1 MGRSLS
7 ISPVKLAVW
16 KESQYIARPVW
27 EFVSTAIASPN
38 AYRSVYGA
46 NDPVNY
52 LEALSVGAASGVR
65 SRSALRNSDENAQN
79 YYIAGITT
87 APGATSGFNP
97 AGGLWGITG
106 FSETGSLNHWYSNEA
121 GEFGYTYGNAVFDTL
136 ARSVH
141 VTPTAEKN
149 RNYEM
154 VLNNQFLRVGPIGGA
169 WAPFFSDTTGT
180 ISSLNRA
187 FDITAKAVTGFEQ
200 GSFGLTNFG
209 MASYNAN
216 SGLFIAMYG
225 MDDASKSYRV
235 HVFPIGKD
243 VLHKDT
249 TFAEMEALFAAAK
262 AGYRY
267 FDLTLT
273 NMTYSYSSAPSDH
286 KQHRL
291 IACDDGTMWICANDK
306 ANSSYLYLRTFKVSQ
321 DVRTIPSASVL
332 VLNTHYSPVNSVASA
347 STHYGVNQGSNYATK
362 FMLSDDNKYTAVYSH
377 YYYYCP
383 GAMVHFL
390 PNTSVNDRYV
400 MASYAETTYGR
411 SIAPIGGS
419 KFVMNMTANAD
430 GATTNMSFIDPASTA
445 VAVGYTHTNFSSVT
459 GQYLMY
465 SATTNY
471 NSCFVNKVMPLSLF
485 K

>member
-16 KESQYIARPVW
+16 EESQYIARPVW
-27 EFVSTAIASPN
+27 EFVSTATSSPN

-52 LEALSVGAASGVR
+52 LEALSVGSASGGR
-65 SRSALRNSDENAQN
+65 SRSVLRSSDETAQS
-79 YYIAGITT
+79 YYIAGIAS
-87 APGATSGFNP
+87 APSATGGYSPNSGQ
-97 AGGLWGITG
+97 WGITG

-121 GEFGYTYGNAVFDTL
+121 GEFGYSYGNDVFDTL

-141 VTPTAEKN
+141 VTPTAVKN
-149 RNYEM
+149 RNYEL

-180 ISSLNRA
+180 TSSLNRA

-200 GSFGLTNFG
+200 GSFAVTNFG

-225 MDDASKSYRV
+225 MNDASKSYRV

-273 NMTYSYSSAPSDH
+273 GMTYSYSSATSDH

-306 ANSSYLYLRTFKVSQ
+306 ADSSYLYLRTFKVSL

-332 VLNTHYSPVNSVASA
+332 VLNTHYSHVNSVASA
-347 STHYGVNQGSNYATK
+347 STHYGMNQGRQYATK

-377 YYYYCP
+377 YYYYYP

-400 MASYAETTYGR
+400 MASYADGNYGR

-419 KFVMNMTANAD
+419 KFVMNMTPNAD
-430 GATTNMSFIDPASTA
+430 GANTNMSFIDPANTA
-445 VAVGYTHTNFSSVT
+445 VAVGYTHTGSSSVT
-459 GQYLMY
+459 GQYLMCPA
-465 SATTNY
+465 STNY
-471 NSCFVNKVMPLSLF
+471 NSCFVNKVMPLSLY